1 MENLLT
7 GKLRAYKRK
16 LYLSRLIKGLIIA
29 LILIFGLISF
39 TGVLEF
45 SFNFDTTVRKVL
57 FFGLL
62 LLFTGAIAYWIVIPL
77 LYLSGVLPP
86 ISDENASR
94 EIGKYFPEIDDKLL
108 NTIQLSK
115 DNGESD
121 LIIASINRR
130 MDDMKLVPFAKAVD
144 FSINW
149 KYARILGILIV
160 IVVLTSLAFPS
171 AIVDSSK
178 RIVNYNKEYIP
189 EAPFTF
195 SLENESLNAFRN
207 EDFQLRVK
215 MEGNSLPETVFL
227 HVNDRDVKMTP
238 LSADQFEF
246 TFNKPYQNINFYLN
260 AAGFRSEEYQLNILT
275 RPEIGSFNIE
285 LDYPAH
291 TRKVNESVSNVGN
304 LQIPEGTKATWQIN
318 AKEANSVW
326 LAVSDPS
333 DSLIAEEVN
342 NVFSVSGRFM
352 KSTGYEIKSVNQY
365 SLNKE
370 KLAYNIDII
379 KDELP
384 SISNQF
390 FADTVLYEYVVVA
403 GSIADDYG
411 IRSLELVAKR
421 DKETKKVRIPA
432 TINSLQQTYYFRWDL
447 DSLNLEDDEQLEVYV
462 EVTDNDAINGF
473 KKVKSPSYLFKVP
486 GKAEIRNELAKK
498 SGKAE
503 QQLQSSIQKSKNLNE
518 KLEELQNRLRS
529 KKEIEWQEER
539 MLEEILKQRQA
550 LEEEI
555 QKLKEDFNDLKD
567 GEQKFN
573 ERSEQLQDKADQI
586 QELMDELLDEETKKL
601 YDELQKLLEEQA
613 ESNEIQEM
621 MNRMSPN
628 EQDLE
633 NELERTLELFKRL
646 KMESELE
653 RTGKDLEE
661 LAEKQ
666 QQLAEE
672 TANKEKSTEE
682 SAQEQE
688 KIAEEFE
695 KIKEQLD
702 NVQELNQDLK
712 DPEPMQDFSGDE
724 QEIDESMKDAQEQL
738 ENNKRKDGSQSQQQ
752 SGQQMQQMS
761 QKMEEMQ
768 AAMQS
773 QTSMENID
781 NLRDIVDNLVK
792 LSFKEEEL
800 IKEFRNIRQVDPRF
814 VELSQEQLKL
824 KDDAQVIQDSLLALA
839 GRVAELSSFVT
850 REVTEMNRNIDGAL
864 SELRDRNRGR
874 ALSNQQYA
882 MSSMNNLSLLL
893 SDALQQMQQAMANAS
908 PSNGNDKNKKDGKKK
923 GMGDLKK
930 LQQQLSQQIKELKES
945 GQKGRKLSES
955 LAKMAAQQEMIR
967 NQLREFQKQLEGQ
980 PGNEEIGKQLG
991 EIMEQMEMNEIDLVN
1006 KRLTE
1011 QLINRQ
1017 KDIET
1022 RMLEAENST
1031 RDQDFDNKRE
1041 AQSAAEYNRQRPK
1054 VFEEYLKAREK
1065 EIELL
1070 KNVPLELSPF
1080 YKKEVNEYF
1089 RRLSRDN

>member
-7 GKLRAYKRK
+7 GKLREYKRK
-16 LYLSRLIKGLIIA
+16 LYLNRLIKGLIIA
-29 LILIFGLISF
+29 LIMIFGLVSF
-39 TGVLEF
+39 TSILEF
-45 SFNFDTTVRKVL
+45 SFNFDTTIRTAL

-62 LLFTGAIAYWIVIPL
+62 LLFIAGIAYWIIIPA
-77 LYLSGVLPP
+77 LYLTGILPQ

-108 NTIQLSK
+108 NTIQLSQNQG
-115 DNGESD
+115 DSD

-130 MDDMKLVPFAKAVD
+130 MEDMKLVPFAKAVD

-160 IVVLTSLAFPS
+160 VVILTSLAFPS
-171 AIVDSSK
+171 AIVDSSR
-178 RIVNYNKEYIP
+178 RIVNFNKEYIP
-189 EAPFTF
+189 EAPFSF
-195 SLENESLNAFRN
+195 HVENESLNAFRN
-207 EDFQLRVK
+207 EDFQLKVK

-227 HVNDRDVKMTP
+227 NVNDRDVKMT
-238 LSADQFEF
+238 ATANDQFEF
-246 TFNKPYQNINFYLN
+246 TFNKPYQNIKFHLN
-260 AAGFRSEEYQLNILT
+260 AAGFRSEEYQLNILS

-285 LDYPAH
+285 LDYPPH
-291 TRKVNESVSNVGN
+291 TRKASESVNNVGN

-326 LAVSDPS
+326 LAIFDPV
-333 DSLIAEEVN
+333 DSLIAEEIN
-342 NVFSVSGRFM
+342 NVFSVSDRFM
-352 KSTGYEIKSVNQY
+352 KSTGYEIKSENEF
-365 SLNKE
+365 SINKE
-370 KLAYNIDII
+370 RLTYNIDVI

-384 SISNQF
+384 SIRNEF
-390 FADTVLYEYVVVA
+390 FADTILYEYVVVA
-403 GSIADDYG
+403 GSISDDYG

-421 DKETKKVRIPA
+421 DNETTKVKIPA
-432 TINSLQQTYYFRWDL
+432 TINSQQQTYYFRWDL
-447 DSLNLEDDEQLEVYV
+447 DSLNLRDDEQLEVYV
-462 EVTDNDAINGF
+462 EVTDNDAINGY

-486 GKAEIRNELAKK
+486 GKEEIRNELAKK

-503 QQLQSSIQKSKNLNE
+503 QQLQSSIQKSKSLNE
-518 KLEELQNRLRS
+518 KLEELKNRLRS

-539 MLEEILKQRQA
+539 MLEEILKQREA

-555 QKLKEDFNDLKD
+555 QKLQEDFNDLKD

-573 ERSEQLQDKADQI
+573 ERSEQLQEKANKI
-586 QELMDELLDEETKKL
+586 QELMEELLDEETKQL

-613 ESNEIQEM
+613 ETNDIQEM
-621 MNRMSPN
+621 LSQMSPN

-666 QQLAEE
+666 EQLAEE

-682 SAQEQE
+682 SAQEQKE
-688 KIAEEFE
+688 IAEEFE

-702 NVQELNQDLK
+702 DVQELNQDLK
-712 DPEPMQDFSGDE
+712 NPEPMQDFSGDE
-724 QEIDESMKDAQEQL
+724 QSIEDSMKDAQEKL
-738 ENNKRKDGSQSQQQ
+738 EDNKRKSGSQSQQQ

-761 QKMEEMQ
+761 EKLENMQ
-768 AAMQS
+768 AGMQS

-792 LSFKEEEL
+792 LSFTEEEL

-839 GRVAELSSFVT
+839 GRVVELSSFVT
-850 REVTEMNRNIDGAL
+850 REVSEMNRNIDGAL
-864 SELRDRNRGR
+864 KELRDRNRGR

-893 SDALQQMQQAMANAS
+893 SNTLQQMQQAMAQAS
-908 PSNGNDKNKKDGKKK
+908 PSSGKDQKDGPKK

-930 LQQQLSQQIKELKES
+930 LQEQLSQQIKELKES

-980 PGNEEIGKQLG
+980 PGNEELGKQLG
-991 EIMEQMEMNEIDLVN
+991 EIMQQMEMNEIDLVN

-1022 RMLEAENST
+1022 RMLEAENSA

-1041 AQSAAEYNRQRPK
+1041 AQTAAEYDRQRPK

>member
-7 GKLRAYKRK
+7 GKLREYKRK
-16 LYLSRLIKGLIIA
+16 LYLNRLIKGLIIA
-29 LILIFGLISF
+29 LIMIFGLISF
-39 TGVLEF
+39 TSVLEF
-45 SFNFDTTVRKVL
+45 SFNFDTTIRTIL

-62 LLFTGAIAYWIVIPL
+62 LLFLGAIAYWIVIPL
-77 LYLSGVLPP
+77 LYLSGILPQ

-108 NTIQLSK
+108 NTIQLSNNST
-115 DNGESD
+115 DNS
-121 LIIASINRR
+121 LIIASINKR
-130 MDDMKLVPFAKAVD
+130 MDDMKMVVFSKAVD

-149 KYARILGILIV
+149 RYAKILGILVV
-160 IVVLTSLAFPS
+160 IVVITSLAFPS
-171 AIVDSSK
+171 ALVDSSK

-189 EAPFTF
+189 EAPFSF
-195 SLENESLNAFRN
+195 LVENKNLDAFRN
-207 EDFQLRVK
+207 EDFQLKVK
-215 MEGNSLPETVFL
+215 MMGSSLPETVFL
-227 HVNDRDVKMTP
+227 HVNGRDVKMT
-238 LSADQFEF
+238 SIAADQFEF
-246 TFNKPYQNINFYLN
+246 TFNKPYQNINFHLT
-260 AAGFRSEEYQLNILT
+260 AAGFRSEAYQLNILS

-291 TRKVNESVSNVGN
+291 TRKINESVNNVGN

-318 AKEANSVW
+318 AKEASSVW
-326 LAVSDPS
+326 LAITNPS
-333 DSLIAEEVN
+333 DSLVAAEVN
-342 NVFSVSGRFM
+342 NVFSVSDRFM
-352 KSTGYEIKSVNQY
+352 KSTSYEIKSENEH
-365 SLNKE
+365 SINKD
-370 KLAYNIDII
+370 KLAYNIEVI

-384 SISNQF
+384 SIRNEF

-403 GSIADDYG
+403 GSISDDYG

-421 DKETKKVRIPA
+421 DKATKTVRIPA
-432 TINSLQQTYYFRWDL
+432 TINSQQQTYYFRWEL
-447 DSLNLEDDEQLEVYV
+447 DSLNLEEDEQLEVYV
-462 EVTDNDAINGF
+462 QVTDNDAINGY
-473 KKVKSPSYLFKVP
+473 KTVKSPSYLFKVP
-486 GKAEIRNELAKK
+486 GKSEIRNELAKK

-503 QQLQSSIQKSKNLNE
+503 QQLQSSIEKSKSLND
-518 KLEELQNRLRS
+518 KLEELKNRLRS

-555 QKLKEDFNDLKD
+555 EKLKEDFNDLKD

-573 ERSEQLQDKADQI
+573 ERSDKLQEKANQI
-586 QELMDELLDEETKKL
+586 QNLMEELLDEETKKL

-613 ESNEIQEM
+613 ESNDIREM
-621 MNRMSPN
+621 LNQMSPN

-666 QQLAEE
+666 SELAEE

-682 SAQEQE
+682 SSQEQQE
-688 KIAEEFE
+688 ISEEFE

-702 NVQELNQDLK
+702 DVQELNQDLK
-712 DPEPMQDFSGDE
+712 DPEPMQDFSEDE
-724 QEIDESMKDAQEQL
+724 ESIEESMEDAQEQL
-738 ENNKRKDGSQSQQQ
+738 ENNKRKDGSKSQQQ
-752 SGQQMQQMS
+752 SGEQMQEMS
-761 QKMEEMQ
+761 QKLEDMQ
-768 AAMQS
+768 QAMQS

-792 LSFKEEEL
+792 LSFREEEL

-824 KDDAQVIQDSLLALA
+824 KDDARVIQDSLLALA
-839 GRVAELSSFVT
+839 GRVVELSSFVT

-864 SELRDRNRGR
+864 KELRERSRGR
-874 ALSNQQYA
+874 ALSNQQFA

-893 SDALQQMQQAMANAS
+893 SNTLQQMQQSMANQS
-908 PSNGNDKNKKDGKKK
+908 GQPQKSGQKKQK
-923 GMGDLKK
+923 GLGDLKG
-930 LQQQLSQQIKELKES
+930 LQQQLSQQISDLKES

-980 PGNEEIGKQLG
+980 PGNDELGEQLG
-991 EIMEQMEMNEIDLVN
+991 QIMQEMERTEIDLVN
-1006 KRLTE
+1006 KRLTD
-1011 QLINRQ
+1011 QLIQRQ
-1017 KDIET
+1017 KNIEI
-1022 RMLEAENST
+1022 RMLEAENSA

-1041 AQSAAEYNRQRPK
+1041 AQTAAEYDRQRPK

>member
-7 GKLRAYKRK
+7 GKLREYKRK

-39 TGVLEF
+39 TSVLEF
-45 SFNFDTTVRKVL
+45 GFNFDTAIRKVL

-62 LLFTGAIAYWIVIPL
+62 LLFLGAIVYWIIIPL
-77 LYLSGVLPP
+77 FYLSGVLPQ

-94 EIGKYFPEIDDKLL
+94 EIGKYFPEVDDKLL
-108 NTIQLSK
+108 NTIQLSHT
-115 DNGESD
+115 ESD
-121 LIIASINRR
+121 NSLIIASINRR
-130 MDDMKLVPFAKAVD
+130 MGDMKLVPFTKAVD

-149 KYARILGILIV
+149 RYARILGLLIV
-160 IVVLTSLAFPS
+160 IVVITSLAFPS
-171 AIVDSSK
+171 ALVDSSK

-195 SLENESLNAFRN
+195 QVENKSLNAFRN
-207 EDFQLRVK
+207 EDFRLKVK
-215 MEGNSLPETVFL
+215 MEGSSLPETVFL
-227 HVNDRDVKMTP
+227 NVNDRDVKMTAIA
-238 LSADQFEF
+238 SDQFEF
-246 TFNKPYQNINFYLN
+246 NFNKPYQNIKFHLN
-260 AAGFRSEEYQLNILT
+260 AAGFRSEEYQLNILS

-285 LDYPAH
+285 LDFPRH
-291 TRKVNESVSNVGN
+291 TRKASESINNVGN
-304 LQIPEGTKATWQIN
+304 LKIPEGTKATWLIN
-318 AKEANSVW
+318 AKEANNVW
-326 LAVSDPS
+326 LAIYDPS
-333 DSLIAEEVN
+333 DSLIAEEAN
-342 NVFSVSGRFM
+342 NVFSVSDRFT
-352 KSTGYEIKSVNQY
+352 KSTGYEIKSENEY
-365 SLNKE
+365 STNKE
-370 KLAYNIDII
+370 KLSYNIEVI
-379 KDELP
+379 KDEMP
-384 SISNQF
+384 AIRNEF
-390 FADTVLYEYVVVA
+390 FADTILFEYVIVA
-403 GSIADDYG
+403 GSISDDYG

-421 DKETKKVRIPA
+421 DNETTKVKIPA
-432 TINSLQQTYYFRWDL
+432 TINSLQQTYYFRWNL
-447 DSLNLEDDEQLEVYV
+447 DSLDLVDDEQLEVYV

-503 QQLQSSIQKSKNLNE
+503 QQLQSSIQKSKSLNE
-518 KLEELQNRLRS
+518 KLEELQNRLKS

-539 MLEEILKQRQA
+539 MLDEILKQREA

-573 ERSEQLQDKADQI
+573 ERSEQLQEKADQI
-586 QELMDELLDEETKKL
+586 QNLMEELLDEETKKL

-613 ESNEIQEM
+613 ESNDIQEM
-621 MNRMSPN
+621 LNRMSPN

-672 TANKEKSTEE
+672 TESKEKTTEE
-682 SAQEQE
+682 SAQEQQD
-688 KIAEEFE
+688 IAEEFE

-702 NVQELNQDLK
+702 EVQELNQDLK

-724 QEIDESMKDAQEQL
+724 QNIEDSMKDAQEQL
-738 ENNKRKDGSQSQQQ
+738 ENNKRKDGSKSQQQ
-752 SGQQMQQMS
+752 SGEQMQQMS
-761 QKMEEMQ
+761 QKLDDMQ
-768 AAMQS
+768 SAMQS

-800 IKEFRNIRQVDPRF
+800 IKEFRSIRQVDPRF
-814 VELSQEQLKL
+814 VELSQDQLKL
-824 KDDAQVIQDSLLALA
+824 KDDARVIQDSLLALA

-864 SELRDRNRGR
+864 KELRDRNRGR
-874 ALSNQQYA
+874 ALSSQQYA

-893 SDALQQMQQAMANAS
+893 SNTLQQMQQAMANAS
-908 PSNGNDKNKKDGKKK
+908 PSNGPDTKDGPKHQS
-923 GMGDLKK
+923 MGDLKK
-930 LQQQLSQQIKELKES
+930 LQQQLSQQIKDLKES

-980 PGNEEIGKQLG
+980 PGNDEVGKQLG
-991 EIMEQMEMNEIDLVN
+991 EIMQQMEMNEIDLVN

-1017 KDIET
+1017 KNIET
-1022 RMLEAENST
+1022 RMLEAENSM

-1041 AQSAAEYNRQRPK
+1041 AQTAAEYDRQRPK

>member
-7 GKLRAYKRK
+7 GKLREYKRK

-29 LILIFGLISF
+29 MIMIFGLVSF
-39 TGVLEF
+39 TSILEF
-45 SFNFDTTVRKVL
+45 SFNFDTTIRTVL

-62 LLFTGAIAYWIVIPL
+62 LLFLAGITYWIVIPI
-77 LYLSGVLPP
+77 LYLMGALSQ

-108 NTIQLSK
+108 NTIQLSQSQG
-115 DNGESD
+115 DSD

-130 MDDMKLVPFAKAVD
+130 MEDMKLVPFTKAVD

-160 IVVLTSLAFPS
+160 VVILTSLAFPS

-195 SLENESLNAFRN
+195 LVENESLDAFRN
-207 EDFQLRVK
+207 EDFQLKVK
-215 MEGNSLPETVFL
+215 MEGSSLPETVFL
-227 HVNDRDVKMTP
+227 NVNNRDVKMTATA
-238 LSADQFEF
+238 ADQFEF
-246 TFNKPYQNINFYLN
+246 TFNKPYQNIRFHLN
-260 AAGFRSEEYQLNILT
+260 AAGFRSEEYQLNILS

-291 TRKVNESVSNVGN
+291 TRRANESVNNVGN

-318 AKEANSVW
+318 AKEANNVW
-326 LAVSDPS
+326 LAIFDPT
-333 DSLIAEEVN
+333 DSLIAEEIN
-342 NVFSVSGRFM
+342 NVFSVSDRFM
-352 KSTGYEIKSVNQY
+352 ESTGYEIKSENEH
-365 SLNKE
+365 STNKE
-370 KLAYNIDII
+370 KLAYQIDVI

-384 SISNQF
+384 SIRNEF
-390 FADTVLYEYVVVA
+390 FADTILFEYVVVA
-403 GSIADDYG
+403 GSISDDYG

-421 DKETKKVRIPA
+421 DNETTKVRIPA
-432 TINSLQQTYYFRWDL
+432 TINSQQQTYYFRWDL
-447 DSLNLEDDEQLEVYV
+447 DSLNLQDDEQLEVYV
-462 EVTDNDAINGF
+462 EVTDNDAINGY

-486 GKAEIRNELAKK
+486 GKEEIRNELAKK

-503 QQLQSSIQKSKNLNE
+503 QQLQSSIEKSQNLNE
-518 KLEELQNRLRS
+518 KLEELKNRLRS

-539 MLEEILKQRQA
+539 MLEEILKQREA

-555 QKLKEDFNDLKD
+555 QKLQEDFNDLKD

-573 ERSEQLQDKADQI
+573 ERSEQLQEKANQI
-586 QELMDELLDEETKKL
+586 QELMEELLDEETKQL

-613 ESNEIQEM
+613 ETNDIQEM
-621 MNRMSPN
+621 LNQMSPN

-666 QQLAEE
+666 QQLAKE
-672 TANKEKSTEE
+672 TENKEKSTEE
-682 SAQEQE
+682 SAAEQKE
-688 KIAEEFE
+688 IAEEFE

-712 DPEPMQDFSGDE
+712 NPEPMQDFSGDE
-724 QEIDESMKDAQEQL
+724 QSIEDSMKDAQEKL
-738 ENNKRKDGSQSQQQ
+738 EENKRKSGSQSQQQ
-752 SGQQMQQMS
+752 SGEQMQQMS
-761 QKMEEMQ
+761 QKMEDMQ

-792 LSFKEEEL
+792 LSFTEEEL
-800 IKEFRNIRQVDPRF
+800 IKEFRSIRQVDPRF

-824 KDDAQVIQDSLLALA
+824 KDDAKVIQDSLLALA
-839 GRVAELSSFVT
+839 GRVVELSSFVT

-864 SELRDRNRGR
+864 KELRDRNRGR

-893 SDALQQMQQAMANAS
+893 SNTLQQMQQAMANAS
-908 PSNGNDKNKKDGKKK
+908 PSNGSEKKDGQKRK

-930 LQQQLSQQIKELKES
+930 LQEQLSQQIKELKES

-980 PGNEEIGKQLG
+980 PGNEELGKQLG
-991 EIMEQMEMNEIDLVN
+991 EIMQQMEANEIDLVN

-1017 KDIET
+1017 KEIET
-1022 RMLEAENST
+1022 RMLEAENSA

-1041 AQSAAEYNRQRPK
+1041 AQTAAEYDRQRPK

>member
-7 GKLRAYKRK
+7 GKLREYKRK

-29 LILIFGLISF
+29 LILIFGLISL
-39 TGVLEF
+39 TSVLEF
-45 SFNFDTTVRKVL
+45 GFNFDTAIRKVL

-62 LLFTGAIAYWIVIPL
+62 LLFLGAIVYWIIIPL
-77 LYLSGVLPP
+77 LYLSGLLPQ

-94 EIGKYFPEIDDKLL
+94 EIGKYFPEVDDKLL
-108 NTIQLSK
+108 NTIQLSHTQS
-115 DNGESD
+115 DNS

-130 MDDMKLVPFAKAVD
+130 MEDMKLVPFTKAVD

-149 KYARILGILIV
+149 RYARILGLLIV
-160 IVVLTSLAFPS
+160 IVVITSLAFPS
-171 AIVDSSK
+171 ALVDSSK

-195 SLENESLNAFRN
+195 QVENKSLNAFRN
-207 EDFQLRVK
+207 EDFRLKVK
-215 MEGNSLPETVFL
+215 MEGSSLPETVFL
-227 HVNDRDVKMTP
+227 NVNDRDVKMTAVA
-238 LSADQFEF
+238 SDQFEF
-246 TFNKPYQNINFYLN
+246 NFNKPYQNIRFHLN
-260 AAGFRSEEYQLNILT
+260 AAGFRSGEYQLNILS

-285 LDYPAH
+285 LDFPRH
-291 TRKVNESVSNVGN
+291 TRKASESINNVGN
-304 LQIPEGTKATWQIN
+304 LQIPEGTKATWLIN
-318 AKEANSVW
+318 AKEANNVW
-326 LAVSDPS
+326 LAVSDPA
-333 DSLIAEEVN
+333 DSLAAEEAN
-342 NVFSVSGRFM
+342 NVFSVSDRFM
-352 KSTGYEIKSVNQY
+352 KSTGYEIKSENEY
-365 SLNKE
+365 SANKE
-370 KLAYNIDII
+370 KLAYNIEVI

-384 SISNQF
+384 AIRNEF
-390 FADTVLYEYVVVA
+390 FADTVLFEYVIVA
-403 GSIADDYG
+403 GSISDDYG

-421 DKETKKVRIPA
+421 DNETTKVKIPA
-432 TINSLQQTYYFRWDL
+432 TINSLQQTYYFRWNL
-447 DSLNLEDDEQLEVYV
+447 DSLDLVDDEQLEVYV

-503 QQLQSSIQKSKNLNE
+503 QQLQSSIQKSKSLNE
-518 KLEELQNRLRS
+518 KLEELQNRLKS

-539 MLEEILKQRQA
+539 MLDEILKQREA

-573 ERSEQLQDKADQI
+573 ERSEQLQEKADQI
-586 QELMDELLDEETKKL
+586 QNLMEELLDEETKKL

-613 ESNEIQEM
+613 ESNDIQEM
-621 MNRMSPN
+621 LNRMSPN

-672 TANKEKSTEE
+672 TESKEKTTEE
-682 SAQEQE
+682 SAQEQQD
-688 KIAEEFE
+688 IAEEFE

-702 NVQELNQDLK
+702 DVQELNQDLK

-724 QEIDESMKDAQEQL
+724 QSIEDSMEDAQEQL

-752 SGQQMQQMS
+752 SGEQMQQMS
-761 QKMEEMQ
+761 QKLNDMQ
-768 AAMQS
+768 SAMQS
-773 QTSMENID
+773 QTSMENIE

-800 IKEFRNIRQVDPRF
+800 IKEFRSIRQVDPRF
-814 VELSQEQLKL
+814 VELSQDQLKL
-824 KDDAQVIQDSLLALA
+824 KDDARVIQDSLLALA

-864 SELRDRNRGR
+864 KELRDRNRGR
-874 ALSNQQYA
+874 ALSSQQYA

-893 SDALQQMQQAMANAS
+893 ANTLQQMQQAMANAS
-908 PSNGNDKNKKDGKKK
+908 PSNGSDKKDGPKK

-930 LQQQLSQQIKELKES
+930 LQQQLSQQIKDLKES

-980 PGNEEIGKQLG
+980 PGNDEVGKQLG
-991 EIMEQMEMNEIDLVN
+991 EIMQQMEMNEIDLVN

-1011 QLINRQ
+1011 QLIKRQ
-1017 KDIET
+1017 KNIET
-1022 RMLEAENST
+1022 RMLEAENSM

-1041 AQSAAEYNRQRPK
+1041 AQTAAEYDRQRPK

>member
-7 GKLRAYKRK
+7 GKLREYKRK

-29 LILIFGLISF
+29 LILIFGLILF
-39 TGVLEF
+39 TSVLEF
-45 SFNFDTTVRKVL
+45 NFNFDTTIRKVL

-62 LLFTGAIAYWIVIPL
+62 LLFLGAIVYWIVIPL
-77 LYLSGVLPP
+77 LYLTGILPP

-94 EIGKYFPEIDDKLL
+94 EIGKYFSKIDDKLL
-108 NTIQLSK
+108 NTIQLSQ
-115 DNGESD
+115 NQAESD
-121 LIIASINRR
+121 LLVASINRR
-130 MDDMKLVPFAKAVD
+130 MEDMKLVPFAKAVD
-144 FSINW
+144 FSISW

-189 EAPFTF
+189 EAPFSF
-195 SLENESLNAFRN
+195 LVENESLNAFRN
-207 EDFQLRVK
+207 EDFRLKVK
-215 MEGNSLPETVFL
+215 IEGSSLPESVFL
-227 HVNDRDVKMTP
+227 HVNDRDVKMTAIT
-238 LSADQFEF
+238 ADQFEF
-246 TFNKPYQNINFYLN
+246 TFNKPYQNIKFHLN
-260 AAGFRSEEYQLNILT
+260 AAGFRSEEYQLNILS

-291 TRKVNESVSNVGN
+291 TRKNNESVNNVGN

-326 LAVSDPS
+326 LTISSPF
-333 DSLIAEEVN
+333 DSLPAEEVN
-342 NVFSVSGRFM
+342 NVFSVSDRFM
-352 KSTGYEIKSVNQY
+352 RSTGYEIKSENDF
-365 SLNKE
+365 SANKD
-370 KLAYNIDII
+370 KLAYNIEVI

-384 SISNQF
+384 SIQNQF
-390 FADTVLYEYVVVA
+390 FADTILYEYVVVA
-403 GSIADDYG
+403 GSVSDDYG

-421 DKETKKVRIPA
+421 DNETKKVKIPA
-432 TINSLQQTYYFRWDL
+432 TINSRQQTYYFRWDL
-447 DSLNLEDDEQLEVYV
+447 DSLSLQEDEQLEVYV

-473 KKVKSPSYLFKVP
+473 KTVKSPSYLFKVP

-503 QQLQSSIQKSKNLNE
+503 QQLQNSIQKSKSLNE
-518 KLEELQNRLRS
+518 KLEELKNRLRS

-539 MLEEILKQRQA
+539 MLEEILKQREA

-573 ERSEQLQDKADQI
+573 ERSEQLQEKANQI
-586 QELMDELLDEETKKL
+586 QDLMEELLDEETKQL
-601 YDELQKLLEEQA
+601 YEELQKLLEEQA
-613 ESNEIQEM
+613 ESNDIQEM
-621 MNRMSPN
+621 LSQMSPN

-661 LAEKQ
+661 LAQKQ
-666 QQLAEE
+666 QELAEE
-672 TANKEKSTEE
+672 TANKELSTEE
-682 SAQEQE
+682 SAQEQQE
-688 KIAEEFE
+688 ISEEFE
-695 KIKEQLD
+695 KVKEQLD

-724 QEIDESMKDAQEQL
+724 QNIDESMKDAQEQL
-738 ENNKRKDGSQSQQQ
+738 ENNKRKDGSKSQQQ

-761 QKMEEMQ
+761 QKLQDMQ
-768 AAMQS
+768 NAMQS

-800 IKEFRNIRQVDPRF
+800 IKEFRSIRQVDPRF

-824 KDDAQVIQDSLLALA
+824 KNDAQVIQDSLLALA

-864 SELRDRNRGR
+864 KELRDRNRGR
-874 ALSNQQYA
+874 ALSNQQFA

-893 SDALQQMQQAMANAS
+893 SNTLQQMQQAMAQAA
-908 PSNGNDKNKKDGKKK
+908 PSNGQKSKDGPKQK
-923 GMGDLKK
+923 GMGDLKD
-930 LQQQLSQQIKELKES
+930 LQKQLSQQIKDLKES

-991 EIMEQMEMNEIDLVN
+991 EIMEQMEMSEIDLVN
-1006 KRLTE
+1006 KRLTQ

-1017 KDIET
+1017 KEIET

-1041 AQSAAEYNRQRPK
+1041 AQTAEEYDRQRPK

>member
-1 MENLLT
+1 MENLLVD
-7 GKLRAYKRK
+7 KIREYKRK
-16 LYLSRLIKGLIIA
+16 LYLSRLIKGLITA
-29 LILIFGLISF
+29 LILTI
-39 TGVLEF
+39 GVIAVAGFLEF

-57 FFGLL
+57 FFSLL
-62 LLFTGAIAYWIVIPL
+62 LLIVGATVYWLIIPL
-77 LYLSGVLPP
+77 LYLAGVLPQ

-94 EIGKYFPEIDDKLL
+94 EIGKYFPEVDDKLL

-115 DNGESD
+115 DNAEDG
-121 LIIASINRR
+121 LIVASINKR
-130 MDDMKLVPFAKAVD
+130 MEEMKFVSFSKAVD

-149 KYARILGILIV
+149 KYAKVLGLLVLIV
-160 IVVLTSLAFPS
+160 VISSLAFPS
-171 AIVDSSK
+171 ALVDSNK
-178 RIVNYNKEYIP
+178 RIVNFNKAYTP

-195 SLENESLNAFRN
+195 IVENEDLSAFRN
-207 EDFQLRVK
+207 EDFQLKVRL
-215 MEGNSLPETVFL
+215 EGNSLPETVYL
-227 HVNDRDVKMTP
+227 NINDRDVKMS
-238 LSADQFEF
+238 SASTDKFAF
-246 TFNKPYQNINFYLN
+246 TFNKPYQNIEFYLN
-260 AAGFRSEEYQLNILT
+260 AAGFRSEAYQLNILS

-291 TRKVNESVSNVGN
+291 TGKANESVSNAGN
-304 LQIPEGTKATWQIN
+304 LHVPEGTKATWQIN
-318 AKEANSVW
+318 AKSADHVW
-326 LAVSDPS
+326 LDIANPA
-333 DSLIAEEVN
+333 DSLIASETN
-342 NVFSVSGRFM
+342 SVFSISDRFM
-352 KSTGYEIKSVNQY
+352 KSTSYEIKSENEY
-365 SLNKE
+365 SSNKD
-370 KLAYNIDII
+370 KLTYNIEVI

-384 SISNQF
+384 QIQNEF
-390 FADTVLYEYVVVA
+390 FADTVLFEYIVVA
-403 GSIADDYG
+403 GSISDDYG
-411 IRSLELVAKR
+411 LRSLALVAKR
-421 DKETKKVRIPA
+421 ENETKKVRIPA

-447 DSLNLEDDEQLEVYV
+447 DSLNLQEDEQLEVFV
-462 EVTDNDAINGF
+462 EVTDNDAINGY
-473 KKVKSPSYLFKVP
+473 KTVKSPSYLFKVP
-486 GKAEIRNELAKK
+486 GKTEIRNELAKK

-503 QQLQSSIQKSKNLNE
+503 QQLQSSIQKSKSLNE

-539 MLEEILKQRQA
+539 MLEELLKQRQA

-555 QKLKEDFNDLKD
+555 QKLQEDFNDLKD

-573 ERSEQLQDKADQI
+573 ERSDKLQDKADKI
-586 QELMDELLDEETKKL
+586 QELMEELLDEETKKL

-613 ESNEIQEM
+613 ESNDIQEM
-621 MNRMSPN
+621 LSQMSPN
-628 EQDLE
+628 EEDLE

-666 QQLAEE
+666 NQLAEE
-672 TANKEKSTEE
+672 TANKEKSAEE

-688 KIAEEFE
+688 EISESFEE
-695 KIKEQLD
+695 IKEQLD
-702 NVQELNQDLK
+702 EVQDLNQDLK
-712 DPEPMQDFSGDE
+712 DPEPIEDFSQDE
-724 QEIDESMKDAQEQL
+724 QDIEESMQDAQEQL
-738 ENNKRKDGSQSQQQ
+738 ENKKRKEGSKSQQQ

-761 QKMEEMQ
+761 EKLAKMQ

-773 QTSMENID
+773 QSSMENID

-792 LSFKEEEL
+792 LSFREEAL
-800 IKEFRNIRQVDPRF
+800 IKGFRNIRQVDPRF

-824 KDDAQVIQDSLLALA
+824 KDDARVIQDSLLALA
-839 GRVAELSSFVT
+839 GRVVELSSFVT
-850 REVTEMNRNIDGAL
+850 REVTDMNRNIDEAL
-864 SELRDRNRGR
+864 RELRERNRGK
-874 ALSNQQYA
+874 ALSNQQFA

-893 SDALQQMQQAMANAS
+893 SNTLQQMQQAMANQS
-908 PSNGNDKNKKDGKKK
+908 GQPGKPGDKKQK

-930 LQQQLSQQIKELKES
+930 LQQQLSQNIKDLKES

-980 PGNEEIGKQLG
+980 PGNEEVGEQLG
-991 EIMEQMEMNEIDLVN
+991 EIMQEMEMNEIDLVN

-1011 QLINRQ
+1011 QLIQRQ
-1017 KDIET
+1017 KNIET
-1022 RMLEAENST
+1022 RMLEAENSM

-1041 AQSAAEYNRQRPK
+1041 AQSAAEYNRKRPK

>member
-1 MENLLT
+1 MEHLLSD
-7 GKLRAYKRK
+7 KLSAYKRK
-16 LYLSRLIKGLIIA
+16 LYLSRLIKGLIMA
-29 LILIFGLISF
+29 LILIFGLVALTSM
-39 TGVLEF
+39 LEF
-45 SFNFDTTVRKVL
+45 SFNFDTTVRTVL

-62 LLFTGAIAYWIVIPL
+62 LLFMAAIAYWMVIPL
-77 LYLSGVLPP
+77 LYLSGILPP

-108 NTIQLSK
+108 NTIQLSNNQA
-115 DNGESD
+115 DND
-121 LIIASINRR
+121 LIVASIDRR
-130 MDDMKLVPFAKAVD
+130 MEDLKLVPFAKAVD

-149 KYARILGILIV
+149 KYARILGILVV

-178 RIVNYNKEYIP
+178 RIVNYHKTYIP

-195 SLENESLNAFRN
+195 HVENESLNAFRN

-215 MEGNSLPETVFL
+215 LEGSSLPETVFL
-227 HVNDRDVKMTP
+227 HVNDRDIKMTGI
-238 LSADQFEF
+238 SSGQFEF
-246 TFNKPYQNINFYLN
+246 NFNKPYQNVRFHLN
-260 AAGFRSEEYQLNILT
+260 AAGFRSEEYQLNILS

-291 TRKVNESVSNVGN
+291 TRKANGSVSNVGN

-318 AKEANSVW
+318 AKAANSVW
-326 LAVSDPS
+326 LAIADPE
-333 DSLIAEEVN
+333 DSLAAEEVN
-342 NVFSVSGRFM
+342 HVFSVSDRFM
-352 KSTGYEIKSVNQY
+352 RSTSYEIKSENEH
-365 SLNKE
+365 STNKE
-370 KLAYNIDII
+370 RLAYNIDVI
-379 KDELP
+379 KDEWP
-384 SISNQF
+384 SIRNEF
-390 FADTVLYEYVVVA
+390 FADTVLYEYLVVA
-403 GSIADDYG
+403 GSISDDYG

-432 TINSLQQTYYFRWDL
+432 TISSLQQTYYFRWDL
-447 DSLNLEDDEQLEVYV
+447 DSLGLEDNEQLEVYV
-462 EVTDNDAINGF
+462 QVTDNDAINGF
-473 KKVKSPSYLFKVP
+473 KTVKSPSYLFKVP

-503 QQLQSSIQKSKNLNE
+503 QQLQSSIQKSKSLNE

-529 KKEIEWQEER
+529 KKEVEWQEER
-539 MLEEILKQRQA
+539 MLEELLKQREA

-555 QKLKEDFNDLKD
+555 RKLNQDFNDLKD

-573 ERSEQLQDKADQI
+573 ERSEQLQDKANQI
-586 QELMDELLDEETKKL
+586 QELMEELLDEETRQL

-613 ESNEIQEM
+613 ESNDIQEM
-621 MNRMSPN
+621 LSRMSPN

-653 RTGKDLEE
+653 RTGKDLQQ

-672 TANKEKSTEE
+672 TANKEKSTEA
-682 SAQEQE
+682 SAQEQKE
-688 KIAEEFE
+688 IAEEFE
-695 KIKEQLD
+695 KIREQLD
-702 NVQELNQDLK
+702 DVQELNQDLK

-724 QEIDESMKDAQEQL
+724 QNIEDSMKDAQEQL

-761 QKMEEMQ
+761 QKLEDMQ

-773 QTSMENID
+773 QASMENID

-800 IKEFRNIRQVDPRF
+800 IREFRNIREVDPRF

-824 KDDAQVIQDSLLALA
+824 KDDAKVIQDSLLALA
-839 GRVAELSSFVT
+839 GRVVELSSFVT

-864 SELRDRNRGR
+864 QELRDRNRGR
-874 ALSNQQYA
+874 ALSKQQFA

-893 SDALQQMQQAMANAS
+893 SNTLQQMQQAMANAS
-908 PSNGNDKNKKDGKKK
+908 PSNGSGKKDGQKQK

-967 NQLREFQKQLEGQ
+967 NQLRAFQKQLEGQ
-980 PGNEEIGKQLG
+980 PGNEELGKQLG
-991 EIMEQMEMNEIDLVN
+991 EIMQQMEMNEIDLVN

-1017 KDIET
+1017 KEIET

-1041 AQSAAEYNRQRPK
+1041 AETAAEYDRQRPK